1 MASEQ
6 YQKLVHENFSK
17 VIELV
22 EEGTT
27 ICKAL
32 DKLNLNRTIF
42 YKVITPKQKAELQMA
57 KTANAEF
64 GNISHYR

>member
-17 VIELV
+17 VIGLV

-32 DKLNLNRTIF
+32 DKLGLNRTIF
-42 YKVITPKQKAELQMA
+42 YKVITPKQKAELQMV